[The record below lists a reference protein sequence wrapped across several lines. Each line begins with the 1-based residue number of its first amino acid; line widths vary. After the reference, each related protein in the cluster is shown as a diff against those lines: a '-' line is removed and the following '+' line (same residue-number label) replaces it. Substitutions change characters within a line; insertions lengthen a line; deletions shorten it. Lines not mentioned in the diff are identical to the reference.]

1 MELIRGGA
9 IALVLGLVT
18 ALPISAP
25 AQTNNGPYPI
35 GTRCGDLQEPHR
47 SRCRAAL
54 DPRPNPQELLN
65 RQHPDP
71 VLPARP
77 QRPSDLRQDA
87 PRRQPVLP
95 APLIP
100 LK

>member
-1 MELIRGGA
+1 MEPIRGGA
-9 IALVLGLVT
+9 LALLLLLVAALSST
-18 ALPISAP
+18 AS

-35 GTRCGDLQEPHR
+35 GTRCRDLQEPHR
-47 SRCRAAL
+47 SRCREAL

-65 RQHPDP
+65 RRHPGAI
-71 VLPARP
+71 LPEK
-77 QRPSDLRQDA
+77 PSRRGDLDFT
-87 PRRQPVLP
+87 QPGLILP